1 MTKEEIVHK
10 WNKDRP
16 GYKATHKWLKRHYG
30 AADHCSK
37 CDTPSKRYEWAN
49 LSGEYLRD
57 VNDYIQ
63 LCASCHRKMDYTEQQ
78 SKNRSLARRG
88 IPMLKLRKPV
98 VQLSREGEF
107 IERYNSAQEAAEQTG
122 VKVHAIIGTRNG
134 YQATGGG
141 FRWIKA

>member
-1 MTKEEIVHK
+1 MNEAVAAE
-10 WNKDRP
+10 WNKNRP
-16 GYKATHKWLKRHYG
+16 GYKAVHKWLKRYHG

-78 SKNRSLARRG
+78 SKNRSLARKG
-88 IPMLKLRKPV
+88 IPMYKLRKPV
-98 VQLSREGEF
+98 IQLSREGEF
-107 IERYNSAQEAAEQTG
+107 IARYNSPQDAEKMTG
-122 VKVHAIIGTRNG
+122 VKAYLITSTRNG

-141 FRWIKA
+141 FKWIKA